1 MRVSE
6 WIAIVYFL
14 CVILLLFF
22 SSLAW
27 RRRILVLLSSS
38 ALIALLLLL
47 PYGERLSSPQFLPV
61 ARDCFPLLMILSAYY
76 QAGLLISARRD
87 HAWEQRLLAWDKTLL
102 EKSWLHRLRASAR
115 WLEQFGEGAYLLCY
129 LVVPLAIPILYLAR
143 QQDLVDQFWSAVL
156 PAVLLCYG
164 VSPFF
169 PSLPPRSS
177 APGLHLPGKSLF
189 LRRVNLWVL
198 KYGSIQ
204 STIFPSA
211 HVKDRRRDGD
221 RPGVVARPAA
231 GGSVVFG
238 DRNRDCPGL
247 GIRPLSLRGGQH
259 PGRAGRRGRLCAVR
273 LAFPAL
279 KPCGLERFLA
289 NHRARKTAEEKSGR
303 KVIVPSRLPQLPPHN
318 CAKM

>member
-38 ALIALLLLL
+38 ALIALILLL
-47 PYGERLSSPQFLPV
+47 PYGERLSSPRFMQV
-61 ARDCFPLLMILSAYY
+61 ARDWLPLPMILAAYY

-115 WLEQFGEGAYLLCY
+115 WLEQFGEGAYLLGY

-143 QQDLVDQFWSAVL
+143 QQDLVDRFWSAVL

-198 KYGSIQ
+198 EYGSIQ

-211 HVKDRRRDGD
+211 HV
-221 RPGVVARPAA
+221 AA
-231 GGSVVFG
+231 ATATALALSRVLPLVGALYLVIAIGIALGSVFG
-238 DRNRDCPGL
+238 RYHYAADSIL
-247 GIRPLSLRGGQH
+247 GVLAGVAGFALSGWL
-259 PGRAGRRGRLCAVR
+259 
-273 LAFPAL
+273 FP
-279 KPCGLERFLA
+279 
-289 NHRARKTAEEKSGR
+289 S
-303 KVIVPSRLPQLPPHN
+303 
-318 CAKM
+318 

>member
-61 ARDCFPLLMILSAYY
+61 ARDCLPLLMILSAYY

-211 HVKDRRRDGD
+211 HV
-221 RPGVVARPAA
+221 AA
-231 GGSVVFG
+231 ATATALALSRVLPLVGALYLVIAIGIALGSVFG
-238 DRNRDCPGL
+238 RYHYAADSIL
-247 GIRPLSLRGGQH
+247 GVLAGVAGFALSGWL
-259 PGRAGRRGRLCAVR
+259 
-273 LAFPAL
+273 FP
-279 KPCGLERFLA
+279 P
-289 NHRARKTAEEKSGR
+289 
-303 KVIVPSRLPQLPPHN
+303 
-318 CAKM
+318 